1 MALVE
6 KARQTGHT
14 IQTPRPVGELINV
27 DFRTGEI
34 KGQHKRHSHAELVDL
49 FGVDYRLRA
58 AELFMGSGD
67 IRNPEEL
74 EWLEP
79 DNDLREHKDSDAD
92 YLVWMKSLRS
102 TNILAVFVMPS
113 GKKSSGEHKHPS
125 EPHKM
130 LETYK
135 AVRGEC
141 DLWIDKRDF
150 RLRAGDRSITVWPGH
165 WHRVQNPNGHA
176 ALLSIVIGNGTLYR
190 PEELHIK
197 PE

>member
-1 MALVE
+1 MALAE
-6 KARQTGHT
+6 QARQTGHT
-14 IQTPRPVGELINV
+14 IQTPRPAGELIKV

-34 KGQHKRHSHAELVDL
+34 KGPHKRHSHAELVNL

-92 YLVWMKSLRS
+92 YLVWMKSPRS
-102 TNILAVFVMPS
+102 TNLLAVSVMPS
-113 GKKSSGEHKHPS
+113 GKKTSGEHKHRS
-125 EPHKM
+125 EPHKVV
-130 LETYK
+130 ETYR
-135 AVRGEC
+135 VNRGEC

-150 RLRAGDRSITVWPGH
+150 RLREGQVIDVWPGH
-165 WHRVQNPNGHA
+165 WHKLQNPNGRA
-176 ALLSIVIGNGTLYR
+176 ALVSIIIGNGASYK
-190 PEELHIK
+190 PDELHIK
-197 PE
+197 P